1 MSPGLLF
8 SNRIC
13 DFENPNRRC
22 RRVGAAIWKH
32 LSTGDESR
40 FENTPSVAR
49 SRVSRCPLNQSFGIL
64 KLNAQTGQNRYGGF
78 QRRLPLGYFPDIL
91 LDISGRFI
99 ISDASQ
105 KQALKNYRKRLHQRG
120 MARFEVLGLNA
131 DRELIR
137 SLAKRLAD
145 KDPEATRIRTAV
157 RRTIAGGPP
166 KKGGILDALRRS
178 PLVGAGLDLT
188 RPLTAARKVAL

>member
-1 MSPGLLF
+1 MWARQFGNTCPP
-8 SNRIC
+8 
-13 DFENPNRRC
+13 ET
-22 RRVGAAIWKH
+22 RVDSRTPRLSLEAAY
-32 LSTGDESR
+32 LD
-40 FENTPSVAR
+40 AL
-49 SRVSRCPLNQSFGIL
+49 LNQSFGIL
-64 KLNAQTGQNRYGGF
+64 KLNAQTGQNRYRGF

-99 ISDASQ
+99 ISNTSQ